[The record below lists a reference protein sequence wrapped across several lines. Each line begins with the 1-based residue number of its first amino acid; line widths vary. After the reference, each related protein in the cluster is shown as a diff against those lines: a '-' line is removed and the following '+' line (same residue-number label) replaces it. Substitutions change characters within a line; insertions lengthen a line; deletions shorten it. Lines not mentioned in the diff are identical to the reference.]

1 MKMFYSSTSH
11 GVLNHL
17 TLHITDADIRKQY
30 NEALAQNYDKLFGSS
45 VAIAILYMLFRVI
58 TYFTS
63 EDYPVVRLVTTGM
76 QVGFVLV
83 WGLTRIKFKLQAPKI
98 VFLYAF
104 AFLIQTNFS
113 IRDQVPDWMYE
124 PDKIADV
131 DTLLFT
137 LIIVDAVN
145 YNHFMTTLLINPP
158 LFLLSYYF
166 QLK

>member
-76 QVGFVLV
+76 QVGYVV
-83 WGLTRIKFKLQAPKI
+83 IWGLARIKFKL
-98 VFLYAF
+98 
-104 AFLIQTNFS
+104 
-113 IRDQVPDWMYE
+113 
-124 PDKIADV
+124 
-131 DTLLFT
+131 
-137 LIIVDAVN
+137 
-145 YNHFMTTLLINPP
+145 
-158 LFLLSYYF
+158 
-166 QLK
+166 